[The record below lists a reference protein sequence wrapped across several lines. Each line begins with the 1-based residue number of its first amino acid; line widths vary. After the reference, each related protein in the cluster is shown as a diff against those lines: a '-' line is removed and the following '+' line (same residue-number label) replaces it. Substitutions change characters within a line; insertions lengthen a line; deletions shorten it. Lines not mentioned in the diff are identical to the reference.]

1 LITILEIS
9 ISSLTVF
16 CKIILFRMI
25 IKVQKIKIFEIFF
38 NYKLTN
44 SLKVIMLIFESLS
57 LNLKIE
63 FNSKWKNKIK
73 SVLCILLKAWKKTLC
88 GKNNR
93 KAFIQKCCIE
103 YCQFDL
109 SILKEDLK
117 SDVIIVMDID
127 PISLENLFINLRI

>member
-1 LITILEIS
+1 
-9 ISSLTVF
+9 
-16 CKIILFRMI
+16 MI

-44 SLKVIMLIFESLS
+44 SLKVIMLIFEYISLS
-57 LNLKIE
+57 QKIE

-109 SILKEDLK
+109 SILKEGLN

-127 PISLENLFINLRI
+127 PISSGNSFSDLLIAI